1 MGYSPWC
8 CEESDAT
15 ERLIL
20 SLSQHQKGKIPVFT
34 ELTGRRGGRQQTEA
48 HEKHWAH
55 GVSEQ
60 EA

>member
-1 MGYSPWC
+1 MVAIIIAHDSNGGWS
-8 CEESDAT
+8 SVD
-15 ERLIL
+15 
-20 SLSQHQKGKIPVFT
+20 KIDMVPVFT